1 MAKIKRDVNDRKG
14 ILGGS
19 SLGAALGFSTYK
31 TPYEVA
37 EQYLG
42 KVEEVSA
49 EQQEI
54 FDMGHALEDFVAS
67 QIERKWGV
75 KVQRSNFAYTNALD
89 DRIICHPDRLV
100 VGKVDGK
107 RIGIEIKSSSVYDN
121 RWGAEGTSDI
131 PMDYLIQCLLYMAN
145 DVCDEVWC
153 IRFSNN
159 RLTRYIIEKN
169 EEAVELMQ
177 TIVQHAI
184 EFMNNCDKGIMPEPI
199 SYKEATSI
207 FNNDTSGDIY
217 ASEEVYRVWA
227 DWKNIQSEKKHL
239 EEQED
244 QLKVLLVKFIGDK
257 KILKDEKTGDKLC
270 TYSKVTTTR
279 LDSKKLK
286 AERPEI
292 FEEYSNTTSY
302 MQLR

>member
-1 MAKIKRDVNDRKG
+1 MARIKRDVNDRKG

-67 QIERKWGV
+67 QIERKWNV
-75 KVQRSNFAYTNALD
+75 KVQRSNFAYTNSLD

-107 RIGIEIKSSSVYDN
+107 RIGIEIKSSSVYDK
-121 RWGAEGTSDI
+121 RWGEEGTSDI
-131 PMDYLIQCLLYMAN
+131 PMDYLIQCLLYIAN

-153 IRFSNN
+153 LRFSNN

-169 EEAVELMQ
+169 EESVELMQ
-177 TIVQHAI
+177 TIIANAI
-184 EFMNNCDKGIMPEPI
+184 EWMNRVDKGIMPEPI
-199 SYKEATSI
+199 SYKEATAI
-207 FNNDTSGDIY
+207 FTNDTDGDIY
-217 ASEEVYRVWA
+217 ATEEVYRVWC
-227 DWKNIQSEKKHL
+227 DWKSIQSEKKKL
-239 EEQED
+239 EEQEE

-257 KILKDEKTGDKLC
+257 KTLKDEKTGDKLC
-270 TYSKVTTTR
+270 TYSKVTSTR
-279 LDSKKLK
+279 LDSKTLK
-286 AERPEI
+286 EEEPEI
-292 FEEYSNTTSY
+292 FEKYAKTSSY
-302 MQLR
+302 MTLR

>member
-75 KVQRSNFAYTNALD
+75 KVQRSNFAYTHPLD
-89 DRIICHPDRLV
+89 SRIICHPDRIA
-100 VGKVDGK
+100 VGKIDGK

-131 PMDYLIQCLLYMAN
+131 PMDYLIQCLIYIAC
-145 DVCDEVWC
+145 DVCDEVWL

-159 RLTRYIIEKN
+159 RLTRYIVEKTD
-169 EEAVELMQ
+169 ESVELIQ
-177 TIVQHAI
+177 TIVQNAI
-184 EFMNNCDKGIMPEPI
+184 EWMNNVDKGIMPEPI

-207 FNNDTSGDIY
+207 FNDDTSGDIY
-217 ASEEVYRVWA
+217 ASEEVFRVWA
-227 DWKNIQSEKKHL
+227 DWKNIQAEKKKL
-239 EEQED
+239 DEQED

-257 KILKDEKTGDKLC
+257 KTLKDEKTGDKLC
-270 TYSKVTTTR
+270 TYSKVTSTR

-292 FEEYSNTTSY
+292 FDEYSNTTSY

>member
-1 MAKIKRDVNDRKG
+1 MAKVKRDVNDRKG

-75 KVQRSNFAYTNALD
+75 KVQRSNFAYTHPLD
-89 DRIICHPDRLV
+89 SRIICHPDRIA
-100 VGKVDGK
+100 VGKIDGK
-107 RIGIEIKSSSVYDN
+107 RVGIEIKSSSVYDN

-169 EEAVELMQ
+169 EETVELMQ

-207 FNNDTSGDIY
+207 FNNDTDGDIY

-227 DWKNIQSEKKHL
+227 DWKNIQSEKKKL

-257 KILKDEKTGDKLC
+257 KVLKDEKTGEKLC
-270 TYSKVTTTR
+270 TYSKVTSTR

>member
-75 KVQRSNFAYTNALD
+75 KVQRSNFAYPHPLD
-89 DRIICHPDRLV
+89 SRIICHPDRIA
-100 VGKVDGK
+100 VGKIDGK
-107 RIGIEIKSSSVYDN
+107 RVGIEIKSSSVYDN

-159 RLTRYIIEKN
+159 RLTRYIVEKTA
-169 EEAVELMQ
+169 ESVELIQ
-177 TIVQHAI
+177 TIVMNAI
-184 EFMNNCDKGIMPEPI
+184 EWMNNVDKGIMPEPI

-207 FNNDTSGDIY
+207 FNNDTDGDIY

-227 DWKNIQSEKKHL
+227 DWKNIQAEKKKL

-244 QLKVLLVKFIGDK
+244 QLKVLLVKFIGDNK
-257 KILKDEKTGDKLC
+257 SLKDEKTGEKLC
-270 TYSKVTTTR
+270 SYSKVTTTR